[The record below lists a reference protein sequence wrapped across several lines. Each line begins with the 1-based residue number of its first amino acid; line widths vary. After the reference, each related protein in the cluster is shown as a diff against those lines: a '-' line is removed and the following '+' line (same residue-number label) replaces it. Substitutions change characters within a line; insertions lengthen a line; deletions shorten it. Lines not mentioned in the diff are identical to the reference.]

1 MDFHN
6 SQILAE
12 AKKADKETK
21 RTIPVLTKPDLI
33 DDGAETNVKDLL
45 LGEKTEMFEMGYH
58 MIKCRGQKD
67 LKDNVS
73 IEVGLTREEAFF
85 RSKEPWRSV
94 SDKSK
99 FGTKNLRAKLA
110 QLQVKLI
117 QGSLAPIITEMQEER
132 DEAAR
137 KLANL
142 GDIPSTLKEKKILFR
157 KVKDEVLE
165 GVGFGSLSGRIGRL
179 HSDADAARPS
189 AAFHTASKEFQ
200 QKLQSSKLANVSSI
214 QVGTAIIAVVHL
226 DGKRKEVRDT
236 VCFVDE
242 ENDNLFVFSETKPTS
257 RRSKKI
263 NEIGKFFKHNNET
276 YHTKEDGSCCILQPI
291 PRKLARS
298 DPLWLTRLIEKNRPY
313 NLPIFL
319 NPDLFDA
326 IVAEQI
332 EFEWKSPAM
341 ELLDFTAATMES
353 ACERFINGME
363 MINSLPSLVG
373 YLIRRS
379 RDAVQSIKKDT
390 LDELTK
396 FIEREKDPYT
406 QNHYLFEN
414 LSKLRTQ
421 RLLDEVLSS
430 VALHSGA
437 DSNVSTET
445 LSLDIQSIFE
455 RNQRQ
460 SIDDHMAE
468 EMLNAL
474 DSYGKVAFKRF
485 VDTVPMI
492 SIQIMQR
499 FPKLINDIFSDVTD
513 SEIDAL
519 IVAPA
524 ETISNMADLKKKV
537 QTLEK
542 GIETFEGMLT
552 FV

>member
-117 QGSLAPIITEMQEER
+117 QESLAPIITEMQEER

-341 ELLDFTAATMES
+341 ELLDLTAATMES